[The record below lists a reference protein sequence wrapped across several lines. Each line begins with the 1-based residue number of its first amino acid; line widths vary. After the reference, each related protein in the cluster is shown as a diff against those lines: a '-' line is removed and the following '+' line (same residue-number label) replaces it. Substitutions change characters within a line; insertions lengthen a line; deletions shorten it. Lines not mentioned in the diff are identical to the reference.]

1 MPMPTPSTHYME
13 KEYDTFAMAN
23 KLKHIRTSRGYSL
36 SYMASLIGISY
47 NQINRIEEHN
57 SKNISKKYVQLVS
70 DKFSIPLSE
79 IVVARDP
86 ENKDYA
92 LWTWIANEKESLP
105 YLQRAF
111 YEYLRDKGKI

>member
-1 MPMPTPSTHYME
+1 MDNIKVKINE
-13 KEYDTFAMAN
+13 KERSVRFNPKKVCFECNVGYKDNQF
-23 KLKHIRTSRGYSL
+23 KQQSRIIRG
-36 SYMASLIGISY
+36 ASID
-47 NQINRIEEHN
+47 E
-57 SKNISKKYVQLVS
+57 
-70 DKFSIPLSE
+70 LSE

-92 LWTWIANEKESLP
+92 LWTWVANEKESLP